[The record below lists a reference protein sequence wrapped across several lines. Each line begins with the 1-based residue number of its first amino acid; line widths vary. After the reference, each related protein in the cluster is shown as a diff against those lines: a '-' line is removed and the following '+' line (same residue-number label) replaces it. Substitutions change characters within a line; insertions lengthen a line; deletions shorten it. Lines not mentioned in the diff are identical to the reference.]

1 MGLQEYCET
10 KRCARKTDVTP
21 CMHLSDSLLISE
33 MLCLMTWHAD
43 HHMLQ
48 TIRNPE
54 DSEEFL
60 SCNNQSNFKNQW
72 FIIVDSYKFLFH

>member
-21 CMHLSDSLLISE
+21 CMLLFGSLSISE

-43 HHMLQ
+43 HHLLQ
-48 TIRNPE
+48 TIRNLE
-54 DSEEFL
+54 ASEEFQ
-60 SCNNQSNFKNQW
+60 SCTNQFNFKNQG
-72 FIIVDSYKFLFH
+72 FIILYS